1 MAQHAWEVLASAEAA
16 GLGVNE
22 LLKGLAP
29 SIVAKLGEKT
39 EEKHQKQA
47 EANEL
52 VIRGIACS
60 SRSLLSVLS
69 TETDPSPIP
78 LLSQRRC
85 VQGV

>member
-1 MAQHAWEVLASAEAA
+1 VKAFFGLLLVTKPRQVMAQHAWEVLASDEAA

-39 EEKHQKQA
+39 DEKHQKQA

-52 VIRGIACS
+52 VIRGIACWS
-60 SRSLLSVLS
+60 ALRS
-69 TETDPSPIP
+69 P
-78 LLSQRRC
+78 L
-85 VQGV
+85 